1 MTTHLHLVRRAATMY
16 VILTSKTGRFHTEP
30 VAGVTPVE
38 AYDYLFYG
46 KKTAHFVIAELADD
60 ARNVK
65 VRVVE
70 APPSTTVNLVP
81 TKFLEKFDT
90 LDAAR
95 AELRQLATFG
105 SMDLRLE
112 RV

>member
-1 MTTHLHLVRRAATMY
+1 MRSLILAYARTDTAMY
-16 VILTSKTGRFHTEP
+16 VILTSKMGQFHTEA
-30 VAGVTPVE
+30 VDGVTPVE

-46 KKTAHFVIAELADD
+46 KKTAHFVIAEITQD
-60 ARNVK
+60 VK
-65 VRVVE
+65 IRVVE
-70 APPSTTVNLVP
+70 APPSDVVNLVP
-81 TKFLEKFDT
+81 SKFLEKFDT

-105 SMDLRLE
+105 SMDIMLQ